1 MDLGRFTDIG
11 SVESRE
17 RCATDASLNLQ
28 WNPRRRSKPVE
39 LRIHSGTFKDKSIQ
53 PSQLSSLD
61 VDGAVDMRH
70 IYSSQQPACFP

>member
-1 MDLGRFTDIG
+1 MGLDRFTDIG
-11 SVESRE
+11 AVKSRE

-39 LRIHSGTFKDKSIQ
+39 LRIHSRTFKDKSIQ

-61 VDGAVDMRH
+61 VDGAVDMTH